1 MADWHTRAI
10 IYQIDSALFYDFN
23 SDGCGDIAGITA
35 KLRYIRRMGA
45 TVIWITPFYL
55 TPFLDEGYDVSDH
68 LQVDPRFGQLADI
81 IAFIEQARE
90 LGMQVIIELLIQHT
104 SDAHP
109 WFQRARRSRSSP
121 FRDYYLWADSDD
133 DDTPPM
139 FPGVEES
146 IWTWD
151 EEAGQ
156 YFRHMFYRHEPDLNL
171 ASPAVIKEVE
181 NIIIFWLKLGVS
193 GFRLDAAAHLT
204 KQAGRG
210 EEKRGLWILEHLRRL
225 VERHNPQAI
234 LLGEVDVDVE
244 QYRDYFGDN
253 NRLNM
258 VLNFWLN
265 KYFYVSL
272 ASQNARPLINAI
284 KKTIVPPDACC
295 FANWLRNHDELDLEG
310 IGNKNKQTVL
320 EAFAPD
326 EKMNVYQRG
335 IRRRLAPMLNGN
347 RQRQA
352 FCHAVL
358 FSLPGVPIMRY
369 GDEIGMGDDLALEE
383 RYAVRTPM
391 QWAGSAG
398 GGFSAADPD
407 TFVAPMIDRGPFRY
421 QKVNVAD
428 SLLHRHS
435 LLHRI
440 MDIAN
445 TRSEFPEIA
454 VAPFRIISTDRQA
467 ILAICYDN
475 HERSVITFLNFS
487 EKALRFTAKGID
499 EAVWTPCLADK
510 TYADALI
517 PGKRVELEISAYGYR
532 WFWTNSS
539 ALR

>member
-10 IYQIDSALFYDFN
+10 IYQIDSALFYDLN
-23 SDGCGDIAGITA
+23 GDGCGDIAGIAA
-35 KLRYIRRMGA
+35 KLRYIRRLGA

-109 WFQRARRSRSSP
+109 WFQQARRSRRSP

-133 DDTPPM
+133 DNTPPM

-146 IWTWD
+146 IWSWD
-151 EEAGQ
+151 DEAGQ
-156 YFRHMFYRHEPDLNL
+156 YFRHMFYRHDPDLNL

-181 NIIIFWLKLGVS
+181 NIVIFWLKLGVS
-193 GFRLDAAAHLT
+193 GFRLDAASHLT

-210 EEKRGLWILEHLRRL
+210 EEKRGLWLLEHLRRL
-225 VERHNPQAI
+225 VEQHNPQAI
-234 LLGEVDVDVE
+234 LLGEVDVEVA

-272 ASQNARPLINAI
+272 ASQSARPLIEAI
-284 KKTIVPPDACC
+284 KKMVVPPDACC

-320 EAFAPD
+320 DAFAPD
-326 EKMNVYQRG
+326 KEMNVYQRG
-335 IRRRLAPMLNGN
+335 IRRRLAPMLNGD
-347 RQRQA
+347 RRRLA

-398 GGFSAADPD
+398 CGFSAADPQ

-440 MDIAN
+440 IDIAN

-467 ILAICYDN
+467 ILGICYDDR
-475 HERSVITFLNFS
+475 ERSVIAFLNFS
-487 EKALRFTAKGID
+487 DKPLRFTAKGIYA
-499 EAVWTPCLADK
+499 AVWTPCLADK
-510 TYADALI
+510 TYEDALT
-517 PGKRVELEISAYGYR
+517 PGKHAKLEISAYGYR

>member
-10 IYQIDSALFYDFN
+10 IYQIDSALFYDLN
-23 SDGCGDIAGITA
+23 GDGCGDIAGIAA
-35 KLRYIRRMGA
+35 KLRYIRRLGA

-109 WFQRARRSRSSP
+109 WFQQARRSRRSP

-146 IWTWD
+146 IWSWD
-151 EEAGQ
+151 DEAGQ

-181 NIIIFWLKLGVS
+181 NIVIFWLKLGVS
-193 GFRLDAAAHLT
+193 GFRLDAASHLT

-210 EEKRGLWILEHLRRL
+210 EEKRGLWLLEHLRRL

-234 LLGEVDVDVE
+234 LLGEVDVEVA

-272 ASQNARPLINAI
+272 ASQSAHPLIDAI
-284 KKTIVPPDACC
+284 KKMVVPPDACC

-320 EAFAPD
+320 DAFAPD
-326 EKMNVYQRG
+326 KEMNVYQRG
-335 IRRRLAPMLNGN
+335 IRRRLAPMLNGD
-347 RQRQA
+347 RRRLA

-398 GGFSAADPD
+398 GGFSAADTQ

-440 MDIAN
+440 IDIAN

-467 ILAICYDN
+467 ILGICYDD
-475 HERSVITFLNFS
+475 HERSVIAFLNFS
-487 EKALRFTAKGID
+487 DKPLRFTAKGIYA
-499 EAVWTPCLADK
+499 AVWTPCLADK
-510 TYADALI
+510 TYADALT
-517 PGKRVELEISAYGYR
+517 PGKQAKLEISAYGYR

>member
-10 IYQIDSALFYDFN
+10 IYQIDSALFYDLN
-23 SDGCGDIAGITA
+23 GDGCGDIAGIAA
-35 KLRYIRRMGA
+35 KLRYIRRLGA

-109 WFQRARRSRSSP
+109 WFQQARRSRRSP

-146 IWTWD
+146 IWSWD
-151 EEAGQ
+151 DEAGQ

-181 NIIIFWLKLGVS
+181 NIVIFWLKLGVS
-193 GFRLDAAAHLT
+193 GFRLDAASHLT

-210 EEKRGLWILEHLRRL
+210 EEKRGLWLLEHLRRL

-234 LLGEVDVDVE
+234 LLGEVDVEVA

-272 ASQNARPLINAI
+272 ASQSAHPLIDAI
-284 KKTIVPPDACC
+284 KKMVVPPDACC

-320 EAFAPD
+320 DAFAPD
-326 EKMNVYQRG
+326 KEMNVYQRG
-335 IRRRLAPMLNGN
+335 IRRRLAPMLNGD
-347 RQRQA
+347 RRRLA

-398 GGFSAADPD
+398 SGFSAADPQ

-440 MDIAN
+440 IDIAN

-467 ILAICYDN
+467 ILGICYDD
-475 HERSVITFLNFS
+475 HERSVIAFLNFS
-487 EKALRFTAKGID
+487 DKPLRFTAKGIYA
-499 EAVWTPCLADK
+499 AVWTPCLADK
-510 TYADALI
+510 TYADALT
-517 PGKRVELEISAYGYR
+517 PGKQAKLEISAYGYR

>member
-10 IYQIDSALFYDFN
+10 VYQIDSALFYDLN
-23 SDGCGDIAGITA
+23 GDCCGDIAGIAA
-35 KLRYIRRMGA
+35 KLRYIRRLGA

-109 WFQRARRSRSSP
+109 WFQQARRSRRSP

-146 IWTWD
+146 IWSWD
-151 EEAGQ
+151 DEAGQ

-181 NIIIFWLKLGVS
+181 NIVIFWLKLGVS
-193 GFRLDAAAHLT
+193 GFRLDAASHLT

-210 EEKRGLWILEHLRRL
+210 EEKRGLWLLEHLRRL

-234 LLGEVDVDVE
+234 LLGEVDVEVA

-272 ASQNARPLINAI
+272 ASQSARPLIDAI
-284 KKTIVPPDACC
+284 KKMVVPPDACC

-310 IGNKNKQTVL
+310 IGNKNKRTVL
-320 EAFAPD
+320 DAFAPD
-326 EKMNVYQRG
+326 KEMNVYQRG
-335 IRRRLAPMLNGN
+335 IRRRLAPMLNGD
-347 RQRQA
+347 RRRLA

-398 GGFSAADPD
+398 GGFSAADQQ

-440 MDIAN
+440 IDIAN

-467 ILAICYDN
+467 ILGICYDD
-475 HERSVITFLNFS
+475 HERSVIAFLNFS
-487 EKALRFTAKGID
+487 DKPLRFTAKGIYA
-499 EAVWTPCLADK
+499 AVWTPCLADK
-510 TYADALI
+510 TYADALT
-517 PGKRVELEISAYGYR
+517 PGKHAKLEISAYGYR

>member
-10 IYQIDSALFYDFN
+10 IYQIDSALFYDLN
-23 SDGCGDIAGITA
+23 GDGCGDIAGIAA
-35 KLRYIRRMGA
+35 KLRYIRRLGA

-109 WFQRARRSRSSP
+109 WFQQARRSRRSP

-146 IWTWD
+146 IWSWD
-151 EEAGQ
+151 DEAGQ

-181 NIIIFWLKLGVS
+181 NIVIFWLKLGVS
-193 GFRLDAAAHLT
+193 GFRLDAASHLT

-210 EEKRGLWILEHLRRL
+210 EEKRGLWLLEHLRRL

-234 LLGEVDVDVE
+234 LLGEVDVEVA

-272 ASQNARPLINAI
+272 ASQSARPLIDAI
-284 KKTIVPPDACC
+284 KKMVVPPDACC

-320 EAFAPD
+320 DAFAPD
-326 EKMNVYQRG
+326 KEMNVYQRG
-335 IRRRLAPMLNGN
+335 IRRRLAPMLNGD
-347 RQRQA
+347 RRRLA

-358 FSLPGVPIMRY
+358 FRCPAYRSCATGMRSAWVTTWRWKSATRCVRRCSGPVQRAAASPQPIRRRLWLP
-369 GDEIGMGDDLALEE
+369 
-383 RYAVRTPM
+383 
-391 QWAGSAG
+391 
-398 GGFSAADPD
+398 
-407 TFVAPMIDRGPFRY
+407 
-421 QKVNVAD
+421 
-428 SLLHRHS
+428 
-435 LLHRI
+435 
-440 MDIAN
+440 
-445 TRSEFPEIA
+445 
-454 VAPFRIISTDRQA
+454 
-467 ILAICYDN
+467 
-475 HERSVITFLNFS
+475 
-487 EKALRFTAKGID
+487 
-499 EAVWTPCLADK
+499 
-510 TYADALI
+510 
-517 PGKRVELEISAYGYR
+517 
-532 WFWTNSS
+532 
-539 ALR
+539 